1 MVDLKRLKL
10 VEAKHRILCEE
21 LSKVREELDFLRRS
35 HYRDMKDQWALQSV
49 NPVTGNYKPSD
60 ELLFEVFYYG
70 DDKDAC

>member
-35 HYRDMKDQWALQSV
+35 HYRDMKDQWASDKV
-49 NPVTGNYKPSD
+49 NPVTGNHRPSD
-60 ELLFEVFYYG
+60 ELLFQVFYYEG
-70 DDKDAC
+70 DRDAC